1 MNKRKI
7 KEKNLAR
14 IVEWLTAPDICV
26 SLLPNKIRKEI
37 GKRYDSKYLSKKWR
51 DIEQKAF
58 ELGLFEYTELLDEE
72 LFIPTTKGIKL
83 VSKYYSYK

>member
-14 IVEWLTAPDICV
+14 IVEWLTAPDIYV

-37 GKRYDSKYLSKKWR
+37 GKRYTSKYLGKKWR

-58 ELGLFEYTELLDEE
+58 ELGLFEYRDLNEE

-83 VSKYYSYK
+83 VSKYYSCK